1 MYALS
6 RICDVDTRLCVYIS
20 YLYMISHHPS
30 PLHATPISTPS
41 CSSPHLY
48 GLVTVEQSSKALCV
62 LTSGLIHL

>member
-6 RICDVDTRLCVYIS
+6 RICVVDTQHCVYIS

-41 CSSPHLY
+41 CLSPHLY
-48 GLVTVEQSSKALCV
+48 GIVTVEQCSKALPV
-62 LTSGLIHL
+62 VSSGLIHL